1 MTPELH
7 RDWATLCI
15 RLAEREFA
23 DGHSVSGAEMAW
35 GAAVHAVKCVAHQRP
50 VLPTYSHAELGLAV
64 VRLDV
69 RHTGLNL
76 AGDFGQAAVLHRHFY
91 RGHLRD
97 HQLRNSWRLT
107 QRLIANLLALPA
119 PL

>member
-7 RDWATLCI
+7 RDWAALCI

-23 DGHSVSGAEMAW
+23 ADRSVSGAEMAW
-35 GAAVHAVKCVAHQRP
+35 GAAVHAVKCIAHQHP
-50 VLPTYSHAELGLAV
+50 ALPTYSHAELGLAV
-64 VRLDV
+64 GQLDG

-76 AGDFGQAAVLHRHFY
+76 MGDFGQAAVLHRHFY

-97 HQLRNSWRLT
+97 HQVRNSWRLT
-107 QRLIANLLALPA
+107 QRLVATLLALPTH
-119 PL
+119 L